1 MNKNFS
7 DCETFKAF
15 QDGDEHAYKIIF
27 DELFKSLVLFSFKIT
42 KDLMP
47 AEDIVIE
54 AFLKMAGRAKDKKDC
69 TYKEFRQE
77 LYTAVRNA
85 SFNYYNRELNRVMS
99 VDEDR
104 LTELSEDSVT
114 ASILERDIART
125 ISEEFEHFNPK
136 EKALAEYLFLTPL
149 TTTQI
154 AELLGMNEKTVRN
167 TKALLEK
174 RFIEA
179 VRNKGL
185 VLFILLKLLYEMRTY
200 ANAF

>member
-1 MNKNFS
+1 MKKNFC

-27 DELFKSLVLFSFKIT
+27 YELFDALVLFSFSIT
-42 KDLMP
+42 RDLMP
-47 AEDIVIE
+47 AEDIAIE
-54 AFLKMAGRAKDKKDC
+54 TFVKMASRAKDKKDY
-69 TYKEFRQE
+69 TFKEFRQE

-99 VDEDR
+99 ADEDR

-114 ASILERDIART
+114 ASILERDIAKT
-125 ISEEFEHFNPK
+125 ISEEFERFNPK
-136 EKALAEYLFLTPL
+136 ERLLAEYFFLTRL

-167 TKALLEK
+167 TKALLQK

-185 VLFILLKLLYEMRTY
+185 AIFILLNLLYEMRTY